1 MSQQSKKAKTLV
13 STSSSHSNKALL
25 NTKQNNTKTKKIN
38 KVHSKVPATSSFEK
52 DITVMFMEMLMMV
65 KLYHWKT
72 HSHSQHKATDAFY
85 SSLNEHMDT
94 FIEVLMGK
102 TGMRIDLM
110 KHKTIKLMDL
120 TNMDQFKAKLEEFKT
135 YLSDLEKNTFIK
147 SMPNTDLL
155 NIRDE
160 ILGDV
165 NQLLYLLSLE

>member
-1 MSQQSKKAKTLV
+1 MSHQSKKVKTL
-13 STSSSHSNKALL
+13 SSASSSHTNKALSYS
-25 NTKQNNTKTKKIN
+25 KTKKAN
-38 KVHSKVPATSSFEK
+38 KAHGAGTFEK
-52 DITVMFMEMLMMV
+52 DITVMFMEVLMMV

-72 HSHSQHKATDAFY
+72 YRHSQHKATDNFY
-85 SSLNEHMDT
+85 GSLNEHMDT

-110 KHKTIKLMDL
+110 KHKSIKLMDL
-120 TNMDQFKAKLEEFKT
+120 TNIDQFKAKLEDFKT

-160 ILGDV
+160 ILGDL
-165 NQLLYLLSLE
+165 NQLLYLLTLE

>member
-1 MSQQSKKAKTLV
+1 MSHQSKKSNSRQSSTLSV
-13 STSSSHSNKALL
+13 KISAA
-25 NTKQNNTKTKKIN
+25 KTKKSN
-38 KVHSKVPATSSFEK
+38 KGHSASLFEK
-52 DITVMFMEMLMMV
+52 DITVMFMEVLMMV

-72 HSHSQHKATDAFY
+72 YSHSQHKATDNFY

-110 KHKTIKLMDL
+110 KHKSIKLMDL
-120 TNMDQFKAKLEEFKT
+120 TNIDQFRAKLEDFKT
-135 YLSDLEKNTFIK
+135 YLSDLEKLPFIK

-160 ILGDV
+160 ILGDL
-165 NQLLYLLSLE
+165 NQLLYLLTLE